1 MAVERHKYSMQAN
14 IRYDGR
20 LVDVLDRI
28 RAIRL
33 VIMVHIEKDLGP
45 DRELITLKIM
55 TPYPARKTF
64 LAIRKMCLGKIET
77 LKDMLVRV
85 FKIVSSN
92 FNNPVVTLNQNCD
105 VPIGEINKYF
115 VSSEYLKDYSSLDF
129 DFGKELVAIGYKYAQ
144 RTKLKLC

>member
-33 VIMVHIEKDLGP
+33 VIMVHIERDLGP
-45 DRELITLKIM
+45 DRELVTLKIM

-64 LAIRKMCLGKIET
+64 QAIRQMFLGKIET
-77 LKDMLVRV
+77 LKDMQLQE
-85 FKIVSSN
+85 S
-92 FNNPVVTLNQNCD
+92 TL
-105 VPIGEINKYF
+105 
-115 VSSEYLKDYSSLDF
+115 
-129 DFGKELVAIGYKYAQ
+129 
-144 RTKLKLC
+144 TKLF

>member
-1 MAVERHKYSMQAN
+1 MAVERHKYSMEAV

-33 VIMVHIEKDLGP
+33 VIMVHIEQDLGP

-64 LAIRKMCLGKIET
+64 QAIRQMCLGKIET
-77 LKDMLVRV
+77 LKDMQL
-85 FKIVSSN
+85 KET
-92 FNNPVVTLNQNCD
+92 TL
-105 VPIGEINKYF
+105 I
-115 VSSEYLKDYSSLDF
+115 
-129 DFGKELVAIGYKYAQ
+129 
-144 RTKLKLC
+144 KLF